1 MSNKA
6 IYVDFD
12 ECLIHGFH
20 AGDNK
25 QPSFEELKKSY
36 ETAWI
41 PDEGETYAIIIRPGA
56 KEFLQSL
63 QKITPNV
70 FILTAGLKN
79 FQTKVAEAAGLLGLV
94 KGLYGRDSKDVPQFT
109 VSVLIDD
116 LWIQSQNTYHKFFQ
130 MGVIDNETM
139 ERIKYGPWNQ
149 ESTDQLV
156 ETITK
161 NYIQIPHFTAE
172 KVNDNGFAEVLPKI
186 QLKLN
191 NLDKEVDSIL
201 QEKIITSFTESK
213 ITDR

>member
-1 MSNKA
+1 MVNKA

-41 PDEGETYAIIIRPGA
+41 PDEGETYAIIVRPGVR
-56 KEFLQSL
+56 EFLQSL

-79 FQTKVAEAAGLLGLV
+79 FQTRVADAVGLMGLV
-94 KGLYGRDSKDVPQFT
+94 KGLYGRDSTDVPQFP

-116 LWIQSQNTYHKFFQ
+116 LWIQAENTYHKCFQ
-130 MGVIDNETM
+130 MGVIDAETM
-139 ERIKYGPWNQ
+139 QRIKHGPWSQ
-149 ESTDQLV
+149 EESDRVV
-156 ETITK
+156 EDITK
-161 NYIQIPHFTAE
+161 HYIQISHFTAE
-172 KVNDNGFAEVLPKI
+172 NLNDNGFADVLPKI
-186 QLKLN
+186 QPKLAA
-191 NLDKEVDSIL
+191 LTKEVEKIL
-201 QEKIITSFTESK
+201 QEKIITTFTEAK
-213 ITDR
+213 ITER